1 MKIFF
6 KITVFFTF
14 LSLIAC
20 REDKKD
26 IITKHPITGMVYN
39 NCTDSG
45 LAGVK
50 VFLETFKD
58 DKTLVQQR
66 ETISGEGGKFEFAEA
81 EIHSNDRYNYALHI
95 ESKSGTAAKLPE
107 HCGFDGTT
115 MYFFNHEVDMEFRP
129 RVTPRFLNCCFQ
141 LLPPTNVQKPDS
153 ICIIPVQNIFHKNV
167 PDLPYTGWIGPNG
180 LLGGNK
186 TCAWGNYPMGL
197 WHLKIEKW
205 KDGIYSVKHD
215 SIYLDW
221 KDIKTYTVE
230 W

>member
-50 VFLETFKD
+50 VFLQTFKD

-66 ETISGEGGKFEFAEA
+66 ETVSGDGGKIEFSDV
-81 EIHSNDRYNYALHI
+81 EIHSSEQYNYALHI
-95 ESKSGTAAKLPE
+95 ESKDGTTSQTPE

-115 MYFFNHEVDMEFRP
+115 MYFFRHEVDMEFKP
-129 RVTPRFLNCCFQ
+129 RVTPRFLRCCIQ
-141 LLPPTNVQKPDS
+141 MSPLQKITHPDS
-153 ICIIPVQNIFHKNV
+153 VSVVFEQRVFHKNV
-167 PDLPYTGWIGPNG
+167 PDLPYTAWYGPYFTG
-180 LLGGNK
+180 
-186 TCAWGNYPMGL
+186 TAASCSWGNYPMGL
-197 WHLKIEKW
+197 WQIKIEKW
-205 KDGIYSVKHD
+205 KNGIYSLKHD